1 MASTIRSILPWAGIS
16 VALAAAGG
24 AAWSGSDGASSA
36 TAVSAA
42 AGATSSVLLQVVAL
56 RAYARALPDP
66 RATPERSPLETNERA
81 LRALGAAA
89 AIRLFG
95 GVLVIVAATRIE
107 SLRLW
112 PFVAGFAFG
121 YALLEIAVGRW
132 LIAQERRG

>member
-1 MASTIRSILPWAGIS
+1 MPSPIRSILPWAGIS
-16 VALAAAGG
+16 VVLAAAGG
-24 AAWSGSDGASSA
+24 AAWGGSDGAVSA

-42 AGATSSVLLQVVAL
+42 AGATGSVLLQVVAL
-56 RAYARALPDP
+56 RAYARALPAP
-66 RATPERSPLETNERA
+66 GASNERSVIETNERA

-107 SLRLW
+107 VLSLW

-121 YALLEIAVGRW
+121 YFVLEVAVGRW